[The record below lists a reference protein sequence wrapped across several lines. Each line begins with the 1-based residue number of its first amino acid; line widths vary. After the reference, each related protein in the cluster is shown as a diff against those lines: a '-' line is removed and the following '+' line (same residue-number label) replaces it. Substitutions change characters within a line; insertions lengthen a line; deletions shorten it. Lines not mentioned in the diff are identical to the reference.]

1 MGVIVMENSNVV
13 IPTEITN
20 YNRTDYELEVF
31 WLFCILVAGKN
42 SDTTSR
48 VLANFLNKLPSWQ
61 TPFEGIRELGEDG
74 LHNLLVSHR
83 VGQYNRITKA
93 IWQSLDLD
101 LRNCNREDLMSIY
114 GVSHKTSRF
123 FLLHSRE
130 FCEEIVLDT
139 HILRWMKEKCHVV
152 GVPNNTPQNK
162 DKYEYLAGLC
172 KSLMQEHYPG
182 MSLASVDL
190 LIWTQMSGRLD

>member
-1 MGVIVMENSNVV
+1 MENSNVV

-48 VLANFLNKLPSWQ
+48 LLARFLNKLPDNQ
-61 TPFEGIRELGEDG
+61 TPFEGIRELGEEG

-101 LRNCNREDLMSIY
+101 LRNCSREDLMNIY

-139 HILRWMKEKCHVV
+139 HILRWMRDHCYIV
-152 GVPNNTPQNK
+152 GVPDNTPQNK
-162 DKYEYLAGLC
+162 DKYEYLAKLC
-172 KSLMQEHYPG
+172 RDLMHNYYPG
-182 MSLASVDL
+182 MSLAQVDL
-190 LIWTQMSGRLD
+190 LIWTMMSGRLD

>member
-1 MGVIVMENSNVV
+1 MTNSNVV

-101 LRNCNREDLMSIY
+101 LRNCNREDA
-114 GVSHKTSRF
+114 R
-123 FLLHSRE
+123 
-130 FCEEIVLDT
+130 D
-139 HILRWMKEKCHVV
+139 
-152 GVPNNTPQNK
+152 
-162 DKYEYLAGLC
+162 GL
-172 KSLMQEHYPG
+172 
-182 MSLASVDL
+182 
-190 LIWTQMSGRLD
+190 

>member
-1 MGVIVMENSNVV
+1 MTMTSDLIDPKN
-13 IPTEITN
+13 ITH
-20 YNRTDYELEVF
+20 YNRTDKELEIF

-48 VLANFLNKLPSWQ
+48 VLANFLNKLPEDKS
-61 TPFEGIRELGEDG
+61 PFEAIRDLGEEG
-74 LHNLLVSHR
+74 LYNLLVSHR

-101 LRNCNREDLMSIY
+101 LRNCNREDLMNIY

-130 FCEEIVLDT
+130 FCEEVVLDT
-139 HILRWMKEKCHVV
+139 HILRWMRDYCYIV
-152 GVPNNTPQNK
+152 GVPNNTPQDKN
-162 DKYEYLAGLC
+162 KYEYLANLC
-172 KSLMQEHYPG
+172 RDLMRSHYPG
-182 MSLASVDL
+182 MSLSQVDL
-190 LIWTQMSGRLD
+190 LIWTMMSGRLD

>member
-1 MGVIVMENSNVV
+1 
-13 IPTEITN
+13 
-20 YNRTDYELEVF
+20 
-31 WLFCILVAGKN
+31 LFCILVAGKN

-101 LRNCNREDLMSIY
+101 LRSCNREDLMNIY

-139 HILRWMKEKCHVV
+139 HILRWMREKC
-152 GVPNNTPQNK
+152 GIEDAPQNTPQNQE
-162 DKYEYLAGLC
+162 KYIALADLC
-172 KSLMQEHYPG
+172 KYLMKIHYPG
-182 MSLASVDL
+182 MSLSQVDL
-190 LIWTQMSGRLD
+190 LIWTMMSGRLD

>member
-1 MGVIVMENSNVV
+1 MENSNVV

-48 VLANFLNKLPSWQ
+48 VLAKFLNELPEDQ

-101 LRNCNREDLMSIY
+101 LRNCTREDLMSIY

-130 FCEEIVLDT
+130 FCEEVVLDT
-139 HILRWMKEKCHVV
+139 HILSWLGNVCNIV
-152 GVPNNTPQNK
+152 GLPKNTPQDKN
-162 DKYEYLAGLC
+162 KYEYLASLC
-172 KSLMQEHYPG
+172 RDLMQSHYPG
-182 MSLASVDL
+182 MSLAQVDL
-190 LIWTQMSGRLD
+190 LIWTMMSGRLD